1 MFIIL
6 ALYQRVD
13 YRQHRRRNKL
23 KRCCVG
29 RRGTHRGFGHGD
41 TSVTHLAGLPTINME
56 LDDLSQSGIRRIANY
71 SPYLDQLAGFAS
83 DMGLKQRSN
92 LVHLEQCLHS
102 EWSLGQNTILSWT
115 SLDDGILILV
125 VPHYA
130 IAEYTASPSN
140 DPRIPA
146 RVSARFVTEL
156 ISGSRQLT
164 LTQMQ
169 KVARLLEVEPRFIP
183 LRQPLTDHPVEKEII
198 ERMIRRYGINY
209 VASRAVTLFDIVGF
223 SLLTPF
229 EQMTQLNSLSYSL
242 NSAHAKMLEQDV
254 GIDFARSSSGD
265 GFYIWNRDQ
274 GLEANV
280 NLYHFMHIVLA
291 DNAIARSKS
300 VSKAVPRLR
309 ACFHVGSCYE
319 FHQAEGLNPTIHNYI
334 VGDVT
339 IELARMIE
347 AAMPGQIL
355 VGDFFAELSGQNGFE
370 ESQVNLDAIA
380 FLRRAQ
386 GNLSKL
392 SGLELS
398 GERVSAIKCYLTGE
412 RQGNTG
418 EFDIRRLK
426 IRDKH
431 GLERTA
437 YNAKVN
443 IYRDTAEPILLGIE
457 DRKLAVNGRIS

>member
-1 MFIIL
+1 M
-6 ALYQRVD
+6 D
-13 YRQHRRRNKL
+13 
-23 KRCCVG
+23 
-29 RRGTHRGFGHGD
+29 
-41 TSVTHLAGLPTINME
+41 

-71 SPYLDQLAGFAS
+71 SPYLDQLAGLAN
-83 DMGLKQRSN
+83 DMGLRQRSN
-92 LVHLEQCLHS
+92 LVHLESCLHDH
-102 EWSLGQNTILSWT
+102 WSLGQNYILSWAP
-115 SLDDGILILV
+115 LDDGLLILV

-130 IAEYTASPSN
+130 IAEYTAAPTD
-140 DPRIPA
+140 DPRLPQ
-146 RVSARFVTEL
+146 RVSAAFITEL
-156 ISGSRQLT
+156 ISGERQLSIA
-164 LTQMQ
+164 QIQ
-169 KVARLLEVEPRFIP
+169 KVAKLLDIEPKFIV
-183 LRQPLTDHPVEKEII
+183 LRQPLTGHAAETQII
-198 ERMIRRYGINY
+198 EKMIHRYGVNY

-265 GFYIWNRDQ
+265 GFYIWNRDH

-291 DNAIARSKS
+291 DNAIARSKA
-300 VSKAVPRLR
+300 VTRAVPRLR

-319 FHQAEGLNPTIHNYI
+319 FHQAEGLNPTIHDFI

-355 VGDFFAELSGQNGFE
+355 VGEFVAEASGQANGEE
-370 ESQVNLDAIA
+370 ESQVNLDAVT
-380 FLRRAQ
+380 FLQRAQ

-398 GERVSAIKCYLTGE
+398 GEKVTAIKCYLTGE
-412 RQGNTG
+412 RQDNGDFN
-418 EFDIRRLK
+418 IRRLIIK
-426 IRDKH
+426 DKH
-431 GLERTA
+431 GLSRTV

-443 IYRDTAEPILLGIE
+443 IYRELAQPILLGIE
-457 DRKLAVNGRIS
+457 DKKLTPSQGPASQGWEI

>member
-1 MFIIL
+1 
-6 ALYQRVD
+6 
-13 YRQHRRRNKL
+13 
-23 KRCCVG
+23 
-29 RRGTHRGFGHGD
+29 
-41 TSVTHLAGLPTINME
+41 ME
-56 LDDLSQSGIRRIANY
+56 LDDLTQSGIRRVADY

-92 LVHLEQCLHS
+92 LVHLEKCLHS
-102 EWSLGQNTILSWT
+102 EWSLGQNTILSW
-115 SLDDGILILV
+115 SPLDDGLLILV

-130 IAEYTASPSN
+130 IAEYTATSSS
-140 DPRIPA
+140 DPGVA
-146 RVSARFVTEL
+146 RKVSARFMTEL

-164 LTQMQ
+164 LSQMQ
-169 KVARLLEVEPRFIP
+169 KVARLLDVEPRFLS
-183 LRQPLTDHPVEKEII
+183 LRQPLTGHAVETQII

-223 SLLTPF
+223 GLLTPF

-242 NSAHAKMLEQDV
+242 NSAHAKMLELDV
-254 GIDFARSSSGD
+254 NVNFSRSSSGD
-265 GFYIWNRDQ
+265 GFYIWNQDH

-300 VSKAVPRLR
+300 VSKAVPSLR

-319 FHQAEGLNPTIHNYI
+319 FHQAEGLNPTIHNFI

-355 VGDFFAELSGQNGFE
+355 VGDFFAELPE
-370 ESQVNLDAIA
+370 EGAEPADSQINLDAVA

-386 GNLSKL
+386 GNLQKL

-412 RQGNTG
+412 RLQNGD
-418 EFDIRRLK
+418 FDIRRLR

-431 GLERTA
+431 GLERAA

-443 IYRDTAEPILLGIE
+443 IYRETAQPILLGIE
-457 DRKLAVNGRIS
+457 DRKLATDGQLS

>member
-1 MFIIL
+1 
-6 ALYQRVD
+6 
-13 YRQHRRRNKL
+13 
-23 KRCCVG
+23 
-29 RRGTHRGFGHGD
+29 
-41 TSVTHLAGLPTINME
+41 ME
-56 LDDLSQSGIRRIANY
+56 LDDLSQSGIRRIADY
-71 SPYLDQLAGFAS
+71 SPYLDQIAGLAQ
-83 DMGLKQRSN
+83 DMGLRERSN
-92 LVHLEQCLHS
+92 LVHLERCLH
-102 EWSLGQNTILSWT
+102 EQWSLGQNSILSWAA
-115 SLDDGILILV
+115 LDEGILILV

-130 IAEYTASPSN
+130 IAEYTAPQGA
-140 DPRIPA
+140 DLPPRISPT
-146 RVSARFVTEL
+146 FITEL
-156 ISGSRQLT
+156 ISGDRQLSF
-164 LTQMQ
+164 TQMQ
-169 KVARLLEVEPRFIP
+169 KVARLLEVQPVYIS
-183 LRQPLTDHPVEKEII
+183 LRQPLTGNNIETQII
-198 ERMIRRYGINY
+198 ENMIRRYGINY

-254 GIDFARSSSGD
+254 GINFARSSSGD
-265 GFYIWNRDQ
+265 GFYVWNRDD

-319 FHQAEGLNPTIHNYI
+319 FHQAEGLNPTMQDFI

-347 AAMPGQIL
+347 AALPGQIL
-355 VGDFFAELSGQNGFE
+355 VGDFLADLRSEDE
-370 ESQVNLDAIA
+370 TPVHSQTNMDAVT
-380 FLRRAQ
+380 FLEQAQ

-392 SGLELS
+392 SGLVFS
-398 GERVSAIKCYLTGE
+398 GERVTAIKCYLTGE
-412 RQGNTG
+412 DMGGG
-418 EFDIRRLK
+418 EFNIRQLH

-431 GLERTA
+431 GLSRIA

-443 IYRDTAEPILLGIE
+443 IYRETAQPILLGIE
-457 DRKLAVNGRIS
+457 DRKLPEARRPV